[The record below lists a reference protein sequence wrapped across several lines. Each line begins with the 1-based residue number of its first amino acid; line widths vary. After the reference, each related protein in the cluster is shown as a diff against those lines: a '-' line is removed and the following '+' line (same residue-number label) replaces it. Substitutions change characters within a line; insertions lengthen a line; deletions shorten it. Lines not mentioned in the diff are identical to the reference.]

1 MVPESQQQMAWNGP
15 SGQGNN
21 VRIWLDRHSKDIFDK
36 VYGCCKLVLV
46 FLAIIFLIILIIYL
60 SLFILMGEELNWN

>member
-1 MVPESQQQMAWNGP
+1 MVSESQQQMAWNGP

-21 VRIWLDRHSKDIFDK
+21 VRIWLDRPSKDIFDK

-60 SLFILMGEELNWN
+60 LLFIVMGE

>member
-15 SGQGNN
+15 GLGNN
-21 VRIWLDRHSKDIFDK
+21 LRIWLDRPSKDIFDK

-46 FLAIIFLIILIIYL
+46 FLAIIFLIILIIY
-60 SLFILMGEELNWN
+60 FIRVMEEELDWD